1 MCWMFVS
8 ELSLILM
15 IWEGVYWLEYAPDV
29 SESLYWEGFFY
40 YKFSEPV
47 ATLNP
52 IKGTE
57 KKDFK
62 LQF

>member
-1 MCWMFVS
+1 
-8 ELSLILM
+8 M
-15 IWEGVYWLEYAPDV
+15 IWEDMHWLEYTPDV
-29 SESLYWEGFFY
+29 SESFYWGFFY
-40 YKFSEPV
+40 YEFSEPV

-52 IKGTE
+52 IKGIE

>member
-15 IWEGVYWLEYAPDV
+15 IWEDMHWLEYTPDV
-29 SESLYWEGFFY
+29 SESFYWGFFY
-40 YKFSEPV
+40 YEFSEPV

-52 IKGTE
+52 IKGIE

>member
-1 MCWMFVS
+1 MH
-8 ELSLILM
+8 
-15 IWEGVYWLEYAPDV
+15 WLEYTPDV
-29 SESLYWEGFFY
+29 SESLYWEAFLLQV
-40 YKFSEPV
+40 SEPV

-52 IKGTE
+52 IKGIE